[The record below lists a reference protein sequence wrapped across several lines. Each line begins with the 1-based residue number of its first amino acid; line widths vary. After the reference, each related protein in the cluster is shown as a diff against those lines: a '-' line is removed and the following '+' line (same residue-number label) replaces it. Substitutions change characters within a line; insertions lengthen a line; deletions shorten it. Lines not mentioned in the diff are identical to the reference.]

1 MQGAPIYSSVKS
13 YQEHMVTQQQKKPL
27 KLGTHEQTTH
37 TAMMESEGK
46 NMISNFDYEKIE
58 DIANLAIDDLY
69 SIKEAA
75 NEHDLHSESL
85 KENLEEVQEC
95 IDFMKLFTESE
106 GKP

>member
-1 MQGAPIYSSVKS
+1 MSLVSVVFVRENQMLWNMQRCITDYHTKL
-13 YQEHMVTQQQKKPL
+13 TRL
-27 KLGTHEQTTH
+27 KGEI
-37 TAMMESEGK
+37 
-46 NMISNFDYEKIE
+46 MISNFDYEKIE

-85 KENLEEVQEC
+85 KENLEEVREC

>member
-1 MQGAPIYSSVKS
+1 M
-13 YQEHMVTQQQKKPL
+13 T
-27 KLGTHEQTTH
+27 
-37 TAMMESEGK
+37 ESEEK

-85 KENLEEVQEC
+85 KENLEEVREC
-95 IDFMKLFTESE
+95 IDFMESFTESE
-106 GKP
+106 EQAW